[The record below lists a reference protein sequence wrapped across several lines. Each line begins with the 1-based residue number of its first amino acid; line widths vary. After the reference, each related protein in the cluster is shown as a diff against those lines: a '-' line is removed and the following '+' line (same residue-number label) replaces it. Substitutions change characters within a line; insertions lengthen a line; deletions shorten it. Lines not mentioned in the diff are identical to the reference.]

1 MKNLT
6 NGSREREKQAMGT
19 NSDFQSRQ
27 MEMKTSQGF
36 CLLASELTETKAY
49 EESLLT
55 SHNHGYY
62 LFGPN
67 YGPDT

>member
-1 MKNLT
+1 MEAQNGKNRPRET
-6 NGSREREKQAMGT
+6 NF
-19 NSDFQSRQ
+19 DFQSRQ

-36 CLLASELTETKAY
+36 CLLASELMETKAY
-49 EESLLT
+49 GASVLT

-62 LFGPN
+62 LFGLN